1 MEIIGVLT
9 LYLLIY
15 FRKTGKLKIYKI
27 KRQFK
32 IVLYIS
38 LYLSFSIKL

>member
-15 FRKTGKLKIYKI
+15 FRKTGKLKINGL
-27 KRQFK
+27 RFN
-32 IVLYIS
+32 V
-38 LYLSFSIKL
+38 IKLRMANLRRDA